1 MITIIILSG
10 LCLIAIGFAY
20 HFYKASR
27 ETFVRNLDL
36 ETEESSLKQ
45 SIAVKKQEIENLSAT
60 IQGQN
65 NVLSSLMKTS
75 ENLRAGAQEQAQQE
89 YESRVSALSKEYE
102 AKLSSLDNEYNLK
115 LTNYQAK
122 EKAEQA
128 KIDDLKAKQLA
139 YIQAKQR
146 EAELEAQKD
155 YYRLVLTDA
164 DLQDIESLRA
174 LQRSLYRKD
183 VIDKMIWEAYIKSL
197 YDTLMSHLFE
207 STAKISGIYKIT
219 DLITGQVYIGQS
231 VDMRER
237 MRQHIKAAL
246 SSAPATNKLY
256 QAMKK
261 DGIENFTFEVLEKIS
276 KDKLNEREVY
286 YIDLYKSKE
295 VGLNRTVGGA

>member
-1 MITIIILSG
+1 
-10 LCLIAIGFAY
+10 
-20 HFYKASR
+20 
-27 ETFVRNLDL
+27 
-36 ETEESSLKQ
+36 
-45 SIAVKKQEIENLSAT
+45 
-60 IQGQN
+60 
-65 NVLSSLMKTS
+65 
-75 ENLRAGAQEQAQQE
+75 
-89 YESRVSALSKEYE
+89 
-102 AKLSSLDNEYNLK
+102 
-115 LTNYQAK
+115 
-122 EKAEQA
+122 
-128 KIDDLKAKQLA
+128 
-139 YIQAKQR
+139 
-146 EAELEAQKD
+146 LEAQKD